1 MFIII
6 DSSMLMLPAEK
17 KINLSYEFERL
28 LPISFKV
35 VVPEA
40 VLDELK
46 LLIKKGK
53 PSIKQKA
60 NLALQLSKKYQTLE
74 SKTRIEVDLEI
85 ERLAIEHEAIVA
97 TNDSELRLRLRRKG
111 ISVIAMYGKN
121 RLELFGDLI

>member
-1 MFIII
+1 MLIII

-46 LLIKKGK
+46 SLIKIGK

-60 NLALQLSKKYQTLE
+60 KLALQLSKKI
-74 SKTRIEVDLEI
+74 SKLRI
-85 ERLAIEHEAIVA
+85 
-97 TNDSELRLRLRRKG
+97 
-111 ISVIAMYGKN
+111 KN
-121 RLELFGDLI
+121 